1 MSKSTTLLA
10 SLKGTGKT
18 TFLASMSKNVPD
30 TFEELL
36 KQSKEGKVF
45 DCSDVVSLQGETD
58 GDLGALNA
66 GMKMRVIDLTDDYF
80 NWNEYMTLLVKHL
93 SALLP
98 EVRAGSVRAIGVD
111 LGPASQAL
119 QSYASGNRTTLKS
132 LTANPDASFLAD
144 QSVWNSIAAQGLQF
158 FNLLRTMP
166 CHIVG
171 MAHLKVLDAGM
182 RTMKAAAADI
192 ERNQLERQIRSASE
206 GADYAYTPDLMK
218 GILAPWSNHSSQIFI
233 PRKANVNVGT
243 AANPKWEGRYY
254 VQTAADDFAYA
265 MCRAQSLVAPKETR
279 TFNAILNQIEALRSR

>member
-18 TFLASMSKNVPD
+18 TFLASMSKSVPD
-30 TFEELL
+30 TFAELL
-36 KQSKEGKVF
+36 KQTKEGKIF

-66 GMKMRVIDLTDDYF
+66 GMKMRVIDLTDSYF
-80 NWNEYMTLLVKHL
+80 NWSEF
-93 SALLP
+93 SALMTKELEKLRP
-98 EVRAGSVRAIGVD
+98 DCVAGRIRAIGVD

-132 LTANPDASFLAD
+132 LTSNPDASFSAD
-144 QSVWNSIAAQGLQF
+144 QNVWNAISAQGFLF
-158 FNLLRTMP
+158 FNQLRTMP

-182 RTMKAAAADI
+182 RTNKASAADI

-218 GILAPWSNHSSQIFI
+218 GILAPWNNHSSQIFI

-243 AANPKWEGRYY
+243 AANPKWESRYY

-265 MCRAQSLVAPKETR
+265 MCRAQSLVEPKETR